1 MVIYSG
7 KTKNIKPPYKSGPNC
22 RRDNLINY
30 TLAKRM
36 VISVAKQ
43 ENLTTPPMSSKKY
56 RARIF

>member
-7 KTKNIKPPYKSGPNC
+7 KTKNIKPPPYKSGPNC

-43 ENLTTPPMSSKKY
+43 ENLTTPPKSYKKEGE
-56 RARIF
+56 